1 MKRVISAIILILVV
15 AAILILGNVYVVDVA
30 CSILAILALREYFN
44 SNKNATKNV
53 GARMLSYL
61 ASIYICFL
69 HVIPI
74 QITLI
79 LLVAFV
85 PVCVSMLTLTVI
97 FSNMKINF
105 GDVLMELF
113 GICYIVVFISF
124 IPLLYGMPNGKITIW
139 YLLLAAWG
147 SDIFAYFLGC
157 KFGKHQFTKI
167 SPNKSIEGCIAGVV
181 GCIIFMLGYTA
192 IINTFMNGTIPYW
205 YAILLGV
212 VLSFFAQCGD
222 LAASSIK
229 RYYDIKDFGSL
240 IPGHGGVLDRIDS
253 IIFMAPVAYIL
264 LFFI

>member
-44 SNKNATKNV
+44 ANSSKEKKQTRAL
-53 GARMLSYL
+53 AYL
-61 ASIYICFL
+61 FSIYICFL

-74 QITLI
+74 QITI
-79 LLVAFV
+79 LLVVAFV
-85 PVCVSMLTLTVI
+85 PLCMMMLMLTVI

-105 GDVLMELF
+105 RDITIELF
-113 GICYIVVFISF
+113 GICYILGFIVF
-124 IPLLYGMPNGKITIW
+124 IPLLYGTQHGKITIW

-147 SDIFAYFLGC
+147 TDILAYFIGC
-157 KFGKHQFTKI
+157 KFGKHKFTKI
-167 SPNKSIEGCIAGVV
+167 SPNKSIEGCIAGLV
-181 GCIIFMLGYTA
+181 GSVIFVTIYTICINVIMGAVIPYVYIIFVG
-192 IINTFMNGTIPYW
+192 I
-205 YAILLGV
+205 

-229 RYYDIKDFGSL
+229 RYCEIKDFGSL

-264 LFFI
+264 LFFM